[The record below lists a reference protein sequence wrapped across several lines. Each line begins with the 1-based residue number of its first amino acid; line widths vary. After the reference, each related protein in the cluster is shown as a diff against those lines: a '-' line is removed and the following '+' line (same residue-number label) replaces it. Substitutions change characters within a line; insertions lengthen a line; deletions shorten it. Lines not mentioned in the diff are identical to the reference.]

1 MANLLNKFNQQQTSS
16 LKKNIPKFKAGDT
29 VKVSYRISEGTSSR
43 IQVFEGVVIGRSKQE
58 NDFDSWFTVRKISSN
73 IGVERKFPLFSPLV
87 EKIEVV
93 KHGVVRKGKLYYLR
107 NLKGKSA
114 RIEEKVKNNTIV
126 GESSDVKDE
135 KSIDNDSS
143 SIQMTE
149 TKEENS
155 EK

>member
-16 LKKNIPKFKAGDT
+16 LKKSIPKFKSVDT
-29 VKVSYRISEGTSSR
+29 VKVSYRISEGNSSR

-114 RIEEKVKNNTIV
+114 RIEEKVKNNISGDLTI
-126 GESSDVKDE
+126 DDE
-135 KSIDNDSS
+135 TKTVVETENNNSAEEKEDSS
-143 SIQMTE
+143 
-149 TKEENS
+149 KE
-155 EK
+155 

>member
-16 LKKNIPKFKAGDT
+16 LKKSIPKFKSGDT
-29 VKVSYRISEGTSSR
+29 VKVSYRISEGNSSR

-114 RIEEKVKNNTIV
+114 RIEEKVKNNISGDLTTDDETKTV
-126 GESSDVKDE
+126 VK
-135 KSIDNDSS
+135 KDNNNSAEEQQKEDSS
-143 SIQMTE
+143 
-149 TKEENS
+149 KE
-155 EK
+155 